1 MPMPLDAPLF
11 LTGPPVGTGPDIPY
25 RGLHQTWLGPGSYPN
40 PSLKGVPTH
49 EMFVNAGL
57 AFGGIQQPCSAL

>member
-11 LTGPPVGTGPDIPY
+11 LTVPPMEGLEIPY
-25 RGLHQTWLGPGSYPN
+25 RGLRQTWLCPGSLPN
-40 PSLKGVPTH
+40 PSLKRFPTH

-57 AFGGIQQPCSAL
+57 ALGGIQQPCSAL